1 VHPLSQEGRIFTM
14 CLIVMGVGT
23 AAWALGTGIE
33 VVLGEN
39 LWQSVQRRRL
49 MKDIMNLSNHY
60 IVCGY
65 GRMGRQIVNDLKNRG
80 EDFVVIELSGQTEE
94 RLLEKGYPHVI
105 GDAEDNSV
113 LIRAGIERARGLVA
127 ALDTDAANVL
137 TVLSARELRA
147 DLLIVARATN
157 ENTEGKLRRAGADRV
172 VSPDAIGGHRLAL
185 ALLQPKVHDFLGKI
199 FNIEEL
205 EVDIGEIVIDEGSRL
220 AGITVAGTNFK
231 ERWNVTILAIQ
242 TTGEEFIISPDAQR
256 VIVPGETLIVIG
268 PLQAISRIGAE
279 FSA

>member
-1 VHPLSQEGRIFTM
+1 
-14 CLIVMGVGT
+14 
-23 AAWALGTGIE
+23 
-33 VVLGEN
+33 
-39 LWQSVQRRRL
+39 
-49 MKDIMNLSNHY
+49 
-60 IVCGY
+60 
-65 GRMGRQIVNDLKNRG
+65 NDLKNRG

-94 RLLEKGYPHVI
+94 RLLEKGYPYVI

-157 ENTEGKLRRAGADRV
+157 ENTEGTLRRAGADRV

-205 EVDIGEIVIDEGSRL
+205 DVYIGEIVIDERSRL

-231 ERWNVTILAIQ
+231 DRWNVTILAIQ

-268 PLQAISRIGAE
+268 PLQAISRIEAE

>member
-1 VHPLSQEGRIFTM
+1 MIRAFPTIGRFVGRHLSEPLRRFQIALMLLLLLVVTGTTGFRVIEGMGFVDSLYMTLITITTVGFGEVHPLSQEGRIFTM
-14 CLIVMGVGT
+14 VLIVMGVGT

-49 MKDIMNLSNHY
+49 MKDTMNLSNHY

-94 RLLEKGYPHVI
+94 RLLEKGYPYVI
-105 GDAEDNSV
+105 GDAEDNNV
-113 LIRAGIERARGLVA
+113 LIRAGIERARGLVT

-157 ENTEGKLRRAGADRV
+157 
-172 VSPDAIGGHRLAL
+172 
-185 ALLQPKVHDFLGKI
+185 
-199 FNIEEL
+199 
-205 EVDIGEIVIDEGSRL
+205 
-220 AGITVAGTNFK
+220 
-231 ERWNVTILAIQ
+231 
-242 TTGEEFIISPDAQR
+242 
-256 VIVPGETLIVIG
+256 
-268 PLQAISRIGAE
+268 
-279 FSA
+279 